1 MKKLL
6 VAVVVGV
13 GLVGLTVPAVAGP
26 VAGKKI
32 LLKQGKKIVTLA
44 KNQTGVEAPTQ
55 AQLDSATG
63 AFLTVCSA
71 NGQQA
76 DVMLPL
82 GNFSL
87 NKKGILKYKVKGTA
101 DVKKILI
108 KGGKTLKI
116 VGKSSIIPMG
126 ETLGGVGYKLVVG
139 EVENCAVFGA
149 GSKDT
154 GELFKAKDGTSPADC
169 SDAAIGCV
177 PLGSP
182 SGAFLR

>member
-13 GLVGLTVPAVAGP
+13 GLVGLSMPASAAP

-44 KNQTGVEAPTQ
+44 KKQTGIEAPTQ

-71 NGQQA
+71 NGQVA
-76 DVMLPL
+76 EETLDLS
-82 GNFSL
+82 GFSL
-87 NKKGILKYKVKGTA
+87 NPKGILKYKVKGKPLG
-101 DVKKILI
+101 VKKILI
-108 KGGKTLKI
+108 KPGKTMKI
-116 VGKSSIIPMG
+116 VGKNPVIPMG
-126 ETLGGVGYKLVVG
+126 EELGGVGYKLAIG
-139 EVENCAVFGA
+139 EVENCTVFGA
-149 GSKDT
+149 GKKDT
-154 GELFKAKDGTSPADC
+154 GTLFKAKDGTAPTDC
-169 SDAAIGCV
+169 SDAMIGCV
-177 PLGSP
+177 PGSP